1 MRIRVIAVGTKPPAW
16 VREATQEYSKRLPPE
31 FKLEWCE
38 VRPQTR
44 GPSGHAPAWMA
55 AEAQRIR
62 EAIPTGATLIVLDER
77 GEDLSS
83 RMLATRLE
91 RWRERS
97 APLAIIIGGPDGL
110 DPVLK
115 SQGHEQI
122 RLSSLTLPHPLVRVV
137 LAEQLFRACTIL
149 AGHPYHRE

>member
-1 MRIRVIAVGTKPPAW
+1 MD
-16 VREATQEYSKRLPPE
+16 ES
-31 FKLEWCE
+31 
-38 VRPQTR
+38 
-44 GPSGHAPAWMA
+44 A
-55 AEAQRIR
+55 ADVPRQG
-62 EAIPTGATLIVLDER
+62 GAGGAGEDER

-122 RLSSLTLPHPLVRVV
+122 RLSSLTLPHPLVRHLLQATVAMCRLTHQPNQMWV
-137 LAEQLFRACTIL
+137 LSMQAL
-149 AGHPYHRE
+149 AVIGTALIQVARVTTAGNCRSASR